1 MAVARSEAQV
11 HAASTAFERDPRTG
25 LRHAGIVTDLL
36 AVALATL
43 CSLYAREAIT
53 PLLGLL
59 EGSVSPQWPAV
70 VPFAAV
76 LAAFFASGLYERD
89 AFVSRPLHLW
99 SIIRASAIAFILSA
113 AAAFLARTDS
123 LALPRVTLLLTFGV
137 FVPLDA
143 SLRLVLLDGMY
154 MRWVR
159 RRRPVAFVAGDS
171 PEARRLAARLRM
183 LRGFSA
189 VRSIMRTGRPVLRWG
204 ETVGRDLDALPPAS
218 LPGDAVFVDSTSLTS
233 REVLDVI
240 RAAQSRGTDAYV
252 ASGLLGPLDGSS
264 LLKSLFQTPVT
275 RVRRAHAPA
284 PAYALKRALDILG
297 SLSAL
302 IVLSPVIATIAAA
315 IRLTSPGPV
324 FHSQT
329 RVGRSGKTFPFL
341 KFRSM
346 YVDCDSKCHE
356 DYVHALINGKAAPT
370 ATDADGNGV
379 FKISEDP
386 RITPVGHFIRKFS
399 LDEIPQLFNVLRG
412 DMSLVGA
419 RPPLPYE
426 VSEYDDWQK
435 QRLDVQP
442 GITGVW
448 QVVGRNRVSFD
459 EMIFQDLMYGMNACL
474 LVDLRL
480 CLRTIPAALVG
491 SGL

>member
-1 MAVARSEAQV
+1 MVTDMAAVA
-11 HAASTAFERDPRTG
+11 
-25 LRHAGIVTDLL
+25 
-36 AVALATL
+36 VATFL
-43 CSLYAREAIT
+43 SLYAREAVR
-53 PLLGLL
+53 PLLGLV
-59 EGSVSPQWPAV
+59 EGSTSPQWPALM
-70 VPFAAV
+70 PFAAV
-76 LAAFFASGLYERD
+76 MMAFFAGGLYERD

-99 SIIRASAIAFILSA
+99 SIIRASAIAFVLSA
-113 AAAFLARTDS
+113 AVAFLARTTS
-123 LALPRVTLLLTFGV
+123 LALPRVTLVLTFAV
-137 FVPLDA
+137 FVPLVA
-143 SLRLVLLDGMY
+143 SLRLGLLDSMY
-154 MRWVR
+154 MGWVR

-171 PEARRLAARLRM
+171 PEARRLSERLLM
-183 LRGFSA
+183 LRGFDT
-189 VRSIMRTGRPVLRWG
+189 VRQIVRTGRPVLRWG

-218 LPGDAVFVDSTSLTS
+218 LPGDAVFVDTTSLTS
-233 REVLDVI
+233 REALDVI
-240 RAAQSRGTDAYV
+240 RAAQSRGTDVYV
-252 ASGLLGPLDGSS
+252 ASGLLGPLDGSN

-275 RVRRAHAPA
+275 RVRRSHAPA
-284 PAYALKRALDILG
+284 PAYALKRALDVLG
-297 SLSAL
+297 SLSVL
-302 IVLSPVIATIAAA
+302 VVLSPVIATIAAA
-315 IRLTSPGPV
+315 VRLTSPGPV

-329 RVGRSGKTFPFL
+329 RVGRSGMTFQFL

-356 DYVHALINGKAAPT
+356 DYVHALISGKAAAT
-370 ATDADGNGV
+370 ATDSEGNGV

-386 RITPVGHFIRKFS
+386 RITPVGRFIRKFS
-399 LDEIPQLFNVLRG
+399 LDEIPQLVNVLRG

-426 VSEYDDWQK
+426 VSEYDAWQK

-459 EMIFQDLMYGMNACL
+459 EMIFQDVMYGRNACL